1 MLDSPIMTT
10 EGQSRKKLLDAESHL
25 SLKPNFE
32 GKEHACRK
40 TAKRKRASTKTYF
53 TPNPSSTLLQD

>member
-32 GKEHACRK
+32 GKEYYGTDYREGNMGKRTRSK
-40 TAKRKRASTKTYF
+40 TAGKII
-53 TPNPSSTLLQD
+53 